1 MDEYWGPSPGHV
13 FDWRGL
19 TPRENQL
26 KSQLEVRV
34 QDKVTSR
41 IDIVHFFNGVT
52 TIDNV
57 LTFSLL
63 KYFIWIEFGSEVVE
77 INCHMEGCDR
87 SSHYPKRRSSWRY
100 RGACR

>member
-19 TPRENQL
+19 APRENQL

-41 IDIVHFFNGVT
+41 IGTVYFFNGVT

-57 LTFSLL
+57 LTFYLRQQFYL
-63 KYFIWIEFGSEVVE
+63 DRIWLGS
-77 INCHMEGCDR
+77 CQSPLPHGR
-87 SSHYPKRRSSWRY
+87 L
-100 RGACR
+100 

>member
-19 TPRENQL
+19 APRENQL

-41 IDIVHFFNGVT
+41 IGIVHFVKW
-52 TIDNV
+52 DNM
-57 LTFSLL
+57 LITFSLPQF
-63 KYFIWIEFGSEVVE
+63 FIILDRIWLGS
-77 INCHMEGCDR
+77 
-87 SSHYPKRRSSWRY
+87 
-100 RGACR
+100 CRNQLPHGRL